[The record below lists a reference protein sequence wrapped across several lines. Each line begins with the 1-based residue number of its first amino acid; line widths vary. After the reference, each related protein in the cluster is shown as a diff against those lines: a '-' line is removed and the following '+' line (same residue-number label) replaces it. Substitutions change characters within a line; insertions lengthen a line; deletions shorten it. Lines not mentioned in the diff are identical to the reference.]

1 MKLFQ
6 KLIAAPAIIS
16 IASGFAVNAA
26 EVNTSDLSDYSRSNN
41 LVSLDNFKSDTL
53 IPGDWAYDSLKD
65 LTNSPKFNGKSVSRL
80 EAAAEL
86 NNLIAGGEGLMNGAA
101 IDRLS
106 DELGS
111 ELAIMKGRV
120 DGLEARVNGIEA
132 ASFSET
138 TTASFGANFF
148 AGISYDDDG
157 GNDRDD
163 NLGAGYD
170 FGMKLTTSFTGED
183 NLEIKF
189 DTGNS
194 DAPGIDEF
202 GGDTI
207 AGEALRL
214 DEISYKFPLGDKTT
228 VMVGDDIGGGKLFTK
243 ACTYGT
249 PGDTL
254 DECGTPNGD
263 VDNDGAYIGAEY
275 DFGNGLTAAVGWAGD
290 ENDIANEEGVDAYG
304 INFAYTGDNY
314 GVSATYGVTE
324 DGVPVN
330 DNMEVDSF
338 VAVNAYYTPDSEG
351 LPSISVGYEAG
362 EDGSVV
368 GNNDGLSNFFVG
380 LTWPEVGA
388 GEFGLA
394 MGTRVN
400 TVEDTD
406 AQYMYEAYYSYQIND
421 GMTITP
427 LVFAKDVSAAN
438 TDDMTGVMVK
448 TSFKF

>member
-1 MKLFQ
+1 VRKFMKLF
-6 KLIAAPAIIS
+6 KSLLIAPATLGLLAPMAATANEVTISDFTPAEQLAI
-16 IASGFAVNAA
+16 
-26 EVNTSDLSDYSRSNN
+26 
-41 LVSLDNFKSDTL
+41 
-53 IPGDWAYDSLKD
+53 
-65 LTNSPKFNGKSVSRL
+65 TNS
-80 EAAAEL
+80 
-86 NNLIAGGEGLMNGAA
+86 
-101 IDRLS
+101 
-106 DELGS
+106 
-111 ELAIMKGRV
+111 RV
-120 DGLEARVNGIEA
+120 DGLEARMNNIEA
-132 ASFSET
+132 GSFSET

-157 GNDRDD
+157 GNDLDD
-163 NLGAGYD
+163 NLGTGYD

-189 DTGNS
+189 DTGNA

-228 VMVGDDIGGGKLFTK
+228 VLVGDDIGASKLFTQ
-243 ACTYGT
+243 ACAYGG

-254 DECGTPNGD
+254 DECGTPNGN
-263 VDNDGAYIGAEY
+263 VGNDGAYIGAEY

-290 ENDIANEEGVDAYG
+290 ENDVANEEGVDAYG

-314 GVSATYGVTE
+314 GVSATYAVTE
-324 DGVPVN
+324 DGAPVL
-330 DNMEVDSF
+330 DNMEFDSF
-338 VAVNAYYTPDSEG
+338 LALNAFYTPDSEG

-368 GNNDGLSNFFVG
+368 GDDDGLSNFFVG
-380 LTWPEVGA
+380 LTWPEVGP

-394 MGTRVN
+394 MGTRVD

-406 AQYMYEAYYSYQIND
+406 AQYMYEAYYSYPIND

-448 TSFKF
+448 TSFSF